1 MEFEVMFK
9 DLTMAEVK
17 INTKECY
24 FDQKS
29 YTVYDS
35 PVEVKRYSNKPKVA
49 QPFISDSVSLHKVY
63 EFLESRCFPRDRI
76 DCKTILAS
84 MGLDSYDVEKIV
96 RITHGAMLQDF
107 TWIRFKNETL
117 KWSDVDVRKKLR
129 NTDGVVYQ

>member
-17 INTKECY
+17 INTKEY
-24 FDQKS
+24 HFDQDS
-29 YTVYDS
+29 YTAYDG
-35 PVEVKRYSNKPKVA
+35 PAEVKRHLTKPKAA
-49 QPFISDSVSLHKVY
+49 QPFMDDKVSLKKVY
-63 EFLESRCFPRDRI
+63 EFLESRCFPRDRV
-76 DCKTILAS
+76 DCKAILAS

-96 RITHGAMLQDF
+96 KITHGAMLQDF

-129 NTDGVVYQ
+129 NADRIIY